1 VADSVYWTN
10 DFDNTIQDAPLA
22 GGGTVETLY
31 GPAHGVNTPRGLAI
45 DPAAGRIYWTNSS
58 DDKIRGAPLDGSGP
72 VDTLYDT
79 GQGVSDPFGV
89 AIDKAAERIYWSQSE
104 WDNGVIGKIRH
115 APLAGG
121 GPVVTLY
128 DWTQGV
134 FYPSG
139 LAIDPAAGRIYWGE
153 GSGGTIQGAP
163 LAGGGPV
170 VTLYGSAPGVIGT
183 QCVAID
189 KAAGRIYWANG
200 FGATIQGAPLAGGG
214 TVNSL
219 YDSARGVSFPTGVA
233 IDPNPAAPEHLEPE
247 RLEVRDTERFAR
259 GAWLRDLF
267 SRPSSPPGR
276 IYWTNGVTPRGIPS
290 PNPSDNTVRG
300 APLAGGGTVDALY
313 GPAQVSLPTALALLR
328 APVGTRMPAISWS
341 FIVVLDEGH
350 FGDFRF
356 GGSHSGP
363 LDRRLTCTR
372 GTWAADLP
380 GSLLYRAPQSFA
392 YQWRLNGTDIGGA
405 TTAAYTPSAPGTY
418 TCRVTASNRAGSA
431 AQTSPAVTIS

>member
-1 VADSVYWTN
+1 MADSVYWTN
-10 DFDNTIQDAPLA
+10 YFDNTIQGAPLA
-22 GGGTVETLY
+22 GGGTV
-31 GPAHGVNTPRGLAI
+31 
-45 DPAAGRIYWTNSS
+45 
-58 DDKIRGAPLDGSGP
+58 
-72 VDTLYDT
+72 
-79 GQGVSDPFGV
+79 
-89 AIDKAAERIYWSQSE
+89 
-104 WDNGVIGKIRH
+104 
-115 APLAGG
+115 
-121 GPVVTLY
+121 VTLY
-128 DWTQGV
+128 DSTQGV

-163 LAGGGPV
+163 LGGGGTV
-170 VTLYGSAPGVIGT
+170 NTLYGSAQGVMGT

-189 KAAGRIYWANG
+189 PAAGRIYWANG
-200 FGATIQGAPLAGGG
+200 FGGAIQGAPLAGGG
-214 TVNSL
+214 TVNTL

-233 IDPNPAAPEHLEPE
+233 IDPNPAAPE
-247 RLEVRDTERFAR
+247 RLEVASAERFAI

-276 IYWTNGVTPRGIPS
+276 IYWTNGLTTRGGQA

-300 APLAGGGTVDALY
+300 APLAGGGTVETLY

-328 APVGTRMPAISWS
+328 APVGTGAPTISWS

-418 TCRVTASNRAGSA
+418 TCRVTATNRAGSA
-431 AQTSPAVTIS
+431 AQTSAAVTISCGAPEESRQRRPAGNDRGPDPRRATQVGGEAA